1 MDAIALRRNKTD
13 KKPDGSP
20 LVSLPSKT
28 VLVREVELTEEERI
42 CYGMFQEKA
51 RDIVA
56 RFDRHNALLRN
67 YACVFAMM
75 MRLRQLC
82 CHRELVNT
90 GIDWGEVLENQD
102 QLKEQLAEYLAE
114 IGGGGE
120 GAEGEAPTSER
131 EKQLVAQLR
140 QMIKDG
146 VSDDCSV
153 CLENLKSPVITP
165 CAHVFCKTCIETVL
179 DTIVPASCPLCR
191 RTPIA
196 KNQLLEAGHQEDTEL
211 GEDTLADMKD
221 IKVTVSSSKVNA
233 VLKEIMRIARDKP
246 EDKIVVVS
254 QFTSFLNVLQPLLDE
269 NQFAYTRLDGSMSF
283 GLRNEELQNFRK
295 TGHNSPKVQNSTCVI
310 FTYVDW
316 HFFILS
322 S

>member
-1 MDAIALRRNKTD
+1 MT
-13 KKPDGSP
+13 
-20 LVSLPSKT
+20 
-28 VLVREVELTEEERI
+28 
-42 CYGMFQEKA
+42 
-51 RDIVA
+51 
-56 RFDRHNALLRN
+56 
-67 YACVFAMM
+67 
-75 MRLRQLC
+75 
-82 CHRELVNT
+82 
-90 GIDWGEVLENQD
+90 
-102 QLKEQLAEYLAE
+102 
-114 IGGGGE
+114 
-120 GAEGEAPTSER
+120 
-131 EKQLVAQLR
+131 
-140 QMIKDG
+140 
-146 VSDDCSV
+146 
-153 CLENLKSPVITP
+153 
-165 CAHVFCKTCIETVL
+165 
-179 DTIVPASCPLCR
+179 
-191 RTPIA
+191 

-295 TGHNSPKVQNSTCVI
+295 TSHNSPKVQNSTYVI

-316 HFFILS
+316 YYLILS

>member
-1 MDAIALRRNKTD
+1 MFSILKVFLQVLMDAIALRRNKTD

-28 VLVREVELTEEERI
+28 ILVREVELTEEERI
-42 CYGMFQEKA
+42 CYVSLHEKA

-67 YACVFAMM
+67 YACVLAMM

-82 CHRELVNT
+82 CHRELVT
-90 GIDWGEVLENQD
+90 GIDWGKVLENQD
-102 QLKEQLAEYLAE
+102 QLKGQLAEYLAE
-114 IGGGGE
+114 IGGGDE

-191 RTPIA
+191 RTPMT

-221 IKVTVSSSKVNA
+221 IEVTVSSSKVNA

-254 QFTSFLNVLQPLLDE
+254 QFTSFLNILQPLLYE
-269 NQFAYTRLDGSMSF
+269 NQFVFTRLDGTMSF
-283 GLRNEELQNFRK
+283 GDRNMAVQDFRA
-295 TGHNSPKVQNSTCVI
+295 TGPNSPKVIHS
-310 FTYVDW
+310 
-316 HFFILS
+316 
-322 S
+322 